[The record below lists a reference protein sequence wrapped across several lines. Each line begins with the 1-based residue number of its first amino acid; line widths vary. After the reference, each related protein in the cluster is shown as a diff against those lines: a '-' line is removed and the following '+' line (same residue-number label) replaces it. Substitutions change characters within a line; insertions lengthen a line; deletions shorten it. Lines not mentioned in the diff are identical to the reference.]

1 MNRIEQEIAVKNSFL
16 GRLNQ
21 DSAKVYRFTSQATPP
36 LDAVASEKY
45 HRSVSGA
52 LPAGMAPNE
61 RPPWGKRDWG
71 LALGVAAVC
80 LLVFYLLLKY
90 KIITI

>member
-1 MNRIEQEIAVKNSFL
+1 MNRIEQEIAVKNNFL
-16 GRLNQ
+16 GHLNR
-21 DSAKVYRFTSQATPP
+21 DSAKVYRYTSLATPP

-45 HRSVSGA
+45 RRSVSGEVPSA
-52 LPAGMAPNE
+52 MVPAE

-80 LLVFYLLLKY
+80 LLIFYLLVKY
-90 KIITI
+90 KVITI